1 MNLDPNL
8 IAAALK
14 READVAEL
22 ARLQAEEAERQ
33 WLAAIEDQ
41 REWEKAIALRVA
53 EKATR
58 LAEERAAQEA
68 EAARIAAQ
76 RAQEAIERQAS
87 DALAKAKADKLKA
100 IKAKRRKAE
109 TERRAAQRAQYH
121 RDMLVY
127 VKNCGFGFIGP
138 GPQPIGLCQYELQQK
153 IKYDADNFG
162 DLLPEAIAARDEALA
177 RLRASIDAENKRAKI
192 VEADRQAREESEKQ
206 RIAGNE
212 ATLAADIEHR
222 KAINREAMSGIL
234 SVLRQCGI
242 IEATL
247 STETGKALVTAIARN
262 EILHVKLEY

>member
-76 RAQEAIERQAS
+76 RAQ
-87 DALAKAKADKLKA
+87 
-100 IKAKRRKAE
+100 
-109 TERRAAQRAQYH
+109 YH
-121 RDMLVY
+121 RDMLAY
-127 VKNCGFGFIGP
+127 VKSCGLGFIGHD
-138 GPQPIGLCQYELQQK
+138 PQPIGLCQYELQQK

-222 KAINREAMSGIL
+222 KAINREALSGIL

-242 IEATL
+242 TEATL
-247 STETGKALVTAIARN
+247 STETGKALITAIARN

>member
-1 MNLDPNL
+1 MNIDPNL

-14 READVAEL
+14 READAAEL

-33 WLAAIEDQ
+33 RLTAIEAQ
-41 REWEKAIALRVA
+41 REREKAIARRAA
-53 EKATR
+53 EEATR

-100 IKAKRRKAE
+100 IEAERRKAE

-121 RDMLVY
+121 RDMLAY
-127 VKNCGFGFIGP
+127 VKSCGFGFIGP
-138 GPQPIGLCQYELQQK
+138 DPQPIGLCQYELEQK
-153 IKYDADNFG
+153 IKYNADNFG

-192 VEADRQAREESEKQ
+192 VEADRQAREESELRERKSAA
-206 RIAGNE
+206 R
-212 ATLAADIEHR
+212 AADIEHR

-242 IEATL
+242 TEATL